1 MNLTYKAQ
9 AYQYSQDF
17 FAVKTAEATDFAN
30 EFNLDLLDPDNVYWL
45 NFHNLDDRS
54 SIEKLGQKIGLDKL
68 SIESIFLPLR
78 RAKVEEYP
86 KYLFFQLHTLRNN
99 SQDTEQTDQIT
110 FVLGEHYLLSFQT
123 NEGQHFGEVRE
134 RIEKSKGKIR
144 NQKADFLLFRLL
156 DALLDE
162 LFQYTIEV
170 SDEID
175 RIDERIH
182 SKMESD
188 LLREIELQKRQLINL
203 RKIVQPIKDLLA
215 VLESMD
221 NALIA
226 STNKHYYKNLRNSC
240 VSLLE
245 DIDAHKQMYVP
256 MGAGMVVFKHPSSAH
271 AIEHHAEYILRK
283 GSKDLGSQTLEGS
296 RPGMAMLVHACLQ
309 VIGRDG
315 YEILINRSLE
325 KARYFATLIAHNIDF
340 ELITEPE
347 LCLLTYRYVPAQVQ
361 KAMAGADAEQLQR
374 FNELLNGLTKFIQK
388 RQREEGK
395 SFVSRTR
402 LTPARYNRQETIV
415 FRVVLA
421 NPLTTEQILHDVL
434 VEQDQIAQL
443 DKEFYPKLLQL
454 AKELI

>member
-1 MNLTYKAQ
+1 L
-9 AYQYSQDF
+9 SG
-17 FAVKTAEATDFAN
+17 
-30 EFNLDLLDPDNVYWL
+30 
-45 NFHNLDDRS
+45 
-54 SIEKLGQKIGLDKL
+54 IE
-68 SIESIFLPLR
+68 
-78 RAKVEEYP
+78 RADSV
-86 KYLFFQLHTLRNN
+86 T
-99 SQDTEQTDQIT
+99 
-110 FVLGEHYLLSFQT
+110 
-123 NEGQHFGEVRE
+123 
-134 RIEKSKGKIR
+134 
-144 NQKADFLLFRLL
+144 
-156 DALLDE
+156 
-162 LFQYTIEV
+162 
-170 SDEID
+170 
-175 RIDERIH
+175 
-182 SKMESD
+182 
-188 LLREIELQKRQLINL
+188 
-203 RKIVQPIKDLLA
+203 
-215 VLESMD
+215 
-221 NALIA
+221 
-226 STNKHYYKNLRNSC
+226 
-240 VSLLE
+240 
-245 DIDAHKQMYVP
+245 IDAHKQMYVP
-256 MGAGMVVFKHPSSAH
+256 MGAGMVVFKHPSAAH
-271 AIEHHAEYILRK
+271 VIEHHAEYILRK

-454 AKELI
+454 AKDLI